1 MLFSYY
7 CLYHLFHKYNYNII
21 IILIYVSIISIFFKF
36 AVNKLLI
43 DGLYNN
49 KKKNLSNLY
58 A

>member
-7 CLYHLFHKYNYNII
+7 YLYHLFHKYNYNII

-49 KKKNLSNLY
+49 QKKKFI
-58 A
+58 